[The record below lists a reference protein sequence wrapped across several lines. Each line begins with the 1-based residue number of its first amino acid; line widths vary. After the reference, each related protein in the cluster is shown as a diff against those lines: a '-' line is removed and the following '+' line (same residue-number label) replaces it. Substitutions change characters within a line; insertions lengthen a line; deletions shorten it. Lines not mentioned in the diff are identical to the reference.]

1 MRTRTVG
8 EAPLETVKRYSISNY
23 SDPCITGLAMAT
35 LHIKMLRMTHLGNK
49 LLVLL
54 VQISSRS
61 HIVSPYSQPVLLGKP
76 GNKAR
81 MEDHSLTNAFHLSP
95 AAPQKQVIQKILLPY
110 PVDRS
115 RRKTTVKPEQSLT
128 ANVKCGA
135 NRKSKLYE
143 HNKLMNGPLGSQYSA
158 VTRVHRST

>member
-1 MRTRTVG
+1 
-8 EAPLETVKRYSISNY
+8 
-23 SDPCITGLAMAT
+23 MAT

-54 VQISSRS
+54 VQISSRR
-61 HIVSPYSQPVLLGKP
+61 HIVSPYSQPALLGKP

-81 MEDHSLTNAFHLSP
+81 VQDHSLTSAYHLNP
-95 AAPQKQVIQKILLPY
+95 AAPQKQVTENPTTLPCGQIQK
-110 PVDRS
+110 
-115 RRKTTVKPEQSLT
+115 KPEQSLP

-143 HNKLMNGPLGSQYSA
+143 HNKLMNGPLRPQYSTA
-158 VTRVHRST
+158 GDWSPQVHLNN